1 MESLKGRKPRVFSVE
16 FKQQAARRLLGGES
30 ATALSRELEVKRS
43 VLYRWRD
50 AYRREGV
57 SGLSRRRGRPPA
69 GQGPPP
75 HPRRDPRDERIGEL
89 ERLLGQHAAELDFF
103 ERAWRAVNLATP
115 GLDAP
120 GASRSTRSSSRS
132 APKAL
137 SASNASANSD
147 E

>member
-16 FKQQAARRLLGGES
+16 FKQGAARRLLAGES
-30 ATALSRELEVKRS
+30 PTALSRELAVKRG

-50 AYRREGV
+50 AYRSEGV
-57 SGLSRRRGRPPA
+57 GGLSRRRGRPPA

-75 HPRRDPRDERIGEL
+75 KPPRDPRDERILEL
-89 ERLLGQHAAELDFF
+89 ERLLAKQAAELDFF
-103 ERAWRAVNLATP
+103 ERALRAVNLATP

-120 GASRSTRSSSRS
+120 GASGSTPSSRRST
-132 APKAL
+132 PKAL
-137 SASNASANSD
+137 SASNHSASSD